1 ENFNSRIFPPEGWTI
16 QTLNTNHP
24 TYTWFAQDYL
34 SPVNPHDPP
43 FNAGVLWDSTG
54 ALQDEWLISPAFS
67 LPEAPPPDS
76 VHPISWDL
84 SFKWMMSYYW
94 GVFPHDNYDLEL
106 RLSLDGGANFNTV
119 LWTEDSV
126 TTATF
131 NNFEWYTAAVDMVE
145 FANNPNARLA
155 WRYSGEGGAEAGI
168 DVVSL
173 SVPRDIIPIPDNGT
187 ASWPIEVATPDIIED
202 LDITLNVTHPY
213 ISDMSFA
220 LESPFNV
227 TVQLVDVSETSPA
240 GANLTNT
247 RFDDQASQAFSYADG
262 TSNYSGSW
270 IPAEPLS
277 AFNGH
282 SAQGTWTLIA
292 ADNAAGD
299 SGSIT
304 DVTLHI
310 NSIPP
315 VETDIFEI
323 DISMQDTVR
332 DLDVILNIT
341 HPMISEMTFMLES
354 PSGTQVQLVTEEPY
368 NLTGENFV
376 NTRFDDEADVAFAY
390 ADSTSNYTGSWRPY
404 QVLHS
409 FDGLATAGIWKLIAI
424 DHVPGNEGTV
434 DNVELII
441 DTQVNTNPAESAI
454 PAAIQFHGNYP
465 NPFNPSTNLM
475 FDLPVSAHVSLN
487 IYNTLGRQ
495 VASLINEQVS
505 AGSYSVQFD
514 GVNLASGI
522 YFAVFEASD
531 YHQTHKMILLK

>member
-1 ENFNSRIFPPEGWTI
+1 MTISFIRPALTSVLTWLMLLFMLMSSAFANPETARSAADLPSELCDQNASVFHGRPLSSNLDEIIISENFNSRIFPPEGWTI

-220 LESPFNV
+220 L
-227 TVQLVDVSETSPA
+227 
-240 GANLTNT
+240 
-247 RFDDQASQAFSYADG
+247 
-262 TSNYSGSW
+262 
-270 IPAEPLS
+270 
-277 AFNGH
+277 
-282 SAQGTWTLIA
+282 
-292 ADNAAGD
+292 
-299 SGSIT
+299 
-304 DVTLHI
+304 
-310 NSIPP
+310 
-315 VETDIFEI
+315 
-323 DISMQDTVR
+323 
-332 DLDVILNIT
+332 
-341 HPMISEMTFMLES
+341 
-354 PSGTQVQLVTEEPY
+354 
-368 NLTGENFV
+368 
-376 NTRFDDEADVAFAY
+376 
-390 ADSTSNYTGSWRPY
+390 
-404 QVLHS
+404 
-409 FDGLATAGIWKLIAI
+409 
-424 DHVPGNEGTV
+424 
-434 DNVELII
+434 
-441 DTQVNTNPAESAI
+441 
-454 PAAIQFHGNYP
+454 
-465 NPFNPSTNLM
+465 
-475 FDLPVSAHVSLN
+475 
-487 IYNTLGRQ
+487 
-495 VASLINEQVS
+495 
-505 AGSYSVQFD
+505 
-514 GVNLASGI
+514 
-522 YFAVFEASD
+522 
-531 YHQTHKMILLK
+531 